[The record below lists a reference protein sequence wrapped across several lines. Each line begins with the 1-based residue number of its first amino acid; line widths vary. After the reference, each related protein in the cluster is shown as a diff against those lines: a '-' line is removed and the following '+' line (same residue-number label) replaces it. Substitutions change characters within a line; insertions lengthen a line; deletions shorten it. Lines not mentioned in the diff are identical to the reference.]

1 MVIDTICVHWWMIG
15 EYSVGQCKKC
25 GVTKDFAKLR
35 EAEQTRKTFYK
46 GKTKS
51 SASKALPE

>member
-1 MVIDTICVHWWMIG
+1 MVINTICVHWWMIG

-25 GVTKDFAKLR
+25 GATKDFAKLR
-35 EAEQTRKTFYK
+35 EAEQMRKTFHK

-51 SASKALPE
+51 PVSKALS